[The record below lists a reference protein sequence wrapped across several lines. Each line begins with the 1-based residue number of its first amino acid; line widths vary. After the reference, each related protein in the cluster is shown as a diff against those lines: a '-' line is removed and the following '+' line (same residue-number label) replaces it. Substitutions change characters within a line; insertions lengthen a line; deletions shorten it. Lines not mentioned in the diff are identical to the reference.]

1 MSHGNQMENSHIE
14 KRYAT
19 QDIHYPGTATNWRQA
34 ESSHRRGPK
43 TVPAPTTEVMS
54 FSLFSLDFI
63 QVLVVMLFLWRKRNS
78 QHFNV

>member
-1 MSHGNQMENSHIE
+1 MENSHIE

-19 QDIHYPGTATNWRQA
+19 QDIHYPGTATNWRRA

-54 FSLFSLDFI
+54 FSLFSLDFELK
-63 QVLVVMLFLWRKRNS
+63 VLVVMFIFVVKKK
-78 QHFNV
+78 FTTF